1 MRYFALLNEQH
12 IAVYLWPALAFS
24 VIFAL
29 GLAYSHLRG
38 PDSAVRGHRIY
49 GTYPDE
55 IQDRDAPFP
64 LVLALIIAG
73 TVLWGVLYVLGT
85 GLWGVKI

>member
-12 IAVYLWPALAFS
+12 IALYLWPTLAFI

-38 PDSAVRGHRIY
+38 PDSTAREHRIY
-49 GTYPDE
+49 GTYPDG

-64 LVLALIIAG
+64 LVLGLIIAG
-73 TVLWGVLYVLGT
+73 TVLWGVLYILGT
-85 GLWGVKI
+85 GIWRVKI

>member
-1 MRYFALLNEQH
+1 MRYFVLLNEQH
-12 IAVYLWPALAFS
+12 IMLYLWPTLAFI

-38 PDSAVRGHRIY
+38 QDSAAREHQLY

-64 LVLALIIAG
+64 LALGLIIAG